1 MILRISASSLNV
13 RNLIRALSSLLKRTN
28 LAWSWIK
35 SIPSFAARAADAAK
49 ASRSPSRFDNSAL
62 KVRKIVADI
71 SIKVGADALIAAV
84 PEIDILINNLGI
96 YEAKPFAE
104 ILDED

>member
-1 MILRISASSLNV
+1 MQRRHREVLPG
-13 RNLIRALSSLLKRTN
+13 
-28 LAWSWIK
+28 
-35 SIPSFAARAADAAK
+35 SII
-49 ASRSPSRFDNSAL
+49 SAL

-84 PEIDILINNLGI
+84 PEIDILINNLDI